1 MVMYFLK
8 YFIGIRIFSKSITDK
23 IENGL
28 GYKRDKIDIYSNSW
42 GPSDNGRSVIGPGL
56 KGKRA
61 LKQGALEVRSML
73 A

>member
-1 MVMYFLK
+1 MYFLK
-8 YFIGIRIFSKSITDK
+8 YFIGIRIFNQLVTDQ

-56 KGKRA
+56 KGKKA
-61 LKQGALEVRSML
+61 LEQGALEVGSMS
-73 A
+73 

>member
-42 GPSDNGRSVIGPGL
+42 GPSDNGRSVTGPGL